1 MAEQPHILPGAVAET
16 QSQRRQP
23 RLRRSALGSPR
34 LFLWLSCIALL
45 GFLLVPLVAIFI
57 RVLPT
62 GTVGD
67 SLRDPVVHEA
77 LRLSLIT
84 TTCTLLVAIVLGTP
98 TAWLLARYRFPG
110 REALDT
116 LIDLPMVLPPAV
128 AGVAL
133 LMAFGRRGVLGP
145 FLSDTFG
152 LEIPF
157 TTIAVIL
164 AQAFVA
170 TPFYVKAAKAGFES
184 VDRDL
189 EHVSATLGISR
200 LQTFWSVTVPLAL
213 PALLGGAVMAWARA
227 LGEFGATIMFAGNLM
242 GRTQTM
248 PLAIYQTMESGRLN
262 AALVLS
268 GILIIVSF
276 SVLIAFKA
284 LARYATGTTGHHR
297 A

>member
-1 MAEQPHILPGAVAET
+1 MSGSRVTTATTAHAPA
-16 QSQRRQP
+16 RRP
-23 RLRRSALGSPR
+23 RALAGLASPR
-34 LFLWLSCIALL
+34 VFLILASTVLL
-45 GFLLVPLVAIFI
+45 AFLLVPLAAIYI
-57 RVLPT
+57 RAVPSGAL
-62 GTVGD
+62 GAA
-67 SLRDPVVHEA
+67 LRDPVVREA
-77 LRLSLIT
+77 LRLSLLT
-84 TTCTLLVAIVLGTP
+84 TAVTLGIAVALGTP
-98 TAWLLARYRFPG
+98 TAYLLARYRFRG

-133 LMAFGRRGVLGP
+133 LMAFGRRGVAGP

-157 TTIAVIL
+157 TTLAVVL

-184 VDRDL
+184 VDQDL
-189 EHVSATLGISR
+189 EHVAATLGVSR
-200 LQTFWSVTVPLAL
+200 LQTFWSVTVPLSL

-227 LGEFGATIMFAGNLM
+227 LGEFGATIMFAGNFM

-248 PLAIYQTMESGRLN
+248 PLAIYQAMEAGKLN

-268 GILIIVSF
+268 GILIAVSF
-276 SVLIAFKA
+276 TVLIVFKA
-284 LARYATGTTGHHR
+284 IARHATPGR